1 MKRYLFISLLS
12 PLFLYAQ
19 EQEVPK
25 PPSDL
30 DILVDLVKQNANTR
44 QTRDDKRVNEFLSQR
59 NRQQYLLNQ
68 AKADLKREE
77 ERTAR
82 LTTEYESND
91 KKLAELEEQLILK
104 LGSLGEL
111 FGVVRQVSGDARGHF
126 ERSPTNI
133 QFPDRIEF
141 LSGLSQTKGVPSVSS
156 LERLWFELLNEM
168 NQSGKVVTFNTDVL
182 KPNGETY
189 QTDVTRVG
197 TFNAVADGDYLKL
210 LDTQNTFELLSRQ
223 PGGSP
228 NSLADDISDS
238 ESGYYE
244 FFIDPSGGSL
254 LSLIIQNPTVFQRVN
269 QGGFVGY
276 VIILIG
282 LFGISLGVIRFL
294 YLQNQAGEIK
304 SELSSGKYTSNSA
317 LGKLQSVFDNF
328 KGSKLEDLEILLE
341 DQLSKLIPPL
351 ESGLG
356 TIKLLAAVA
365 PLLGLL
371 GTVIGMIETFQAIT
385 LFGTGD
391 PKLMAGGISQALV
404 TTMLGLI
411 MAVPLLF
418 IHNFLDNRSKELV
431 QTLEDQAIGLIAIKT
446 AK

>member
-133 QFPDRIEF
+133 Q
-141 LSGLSQTKGVPSVSS
+141 
-156 LERLWFELLNEM
+156 
-168 NQSGKVVTFNTDVL
+168 
-182 KPNGETY
+182 
-189 QTDVTRVG
+189 
-197 TFNAVADGDYLKL
+197 
-210 LDTQNTFELLSRQ
+210 
-223 PGGSP
+223 
-228 NSLADDISDS
+228 
-238 ESGYYE
+238 
-244 FFIDPSGGSL
+244 
-254 LSLIIQNPTVFQRVN
+254 
-269 QGGFVGY
+269 
-276 VIILIG
+276 
-282 LFGISLGVIRFL
+282 
-294 YLQNQAGEIK
+294 
-304 SELSSGKYTSNSA
+304 
-317 LGKLQSVFDNF
+317 
-328 KGSKLEDLEILLE
+328 
-341 DQLSKLIPPL
+341 
-351 ESGLG
+351 
-356 TIKLLAAVA
+356 
-365 PLLGLL
+365 
-371 GTVIGMIETFQAIT
+371 
-385 LFGTGD
+385 
-391 PKLMAGGISQALV
+391 
-404 TTMLGLI
+404 
-411 MAVPLLF
+411 
-418 IHNFLDNRSKELV
+418 
-431 QTLEDQAIGLIAIKT
+431 
-446 AK
+446 